1 MAKPCYYISDAEL
14 GTIFVRPD
22 VRARHLILHIRPDG
36 SLLVTLPPGAGER
49 ELRAF
54 VDTFRSEAKRRL
66 SALTPKVIDWGFVID
81 APSFRFTVE
90 RGGRGGFHLRGRE
103 REYTLLCPPDTDFS
117 SRQPWLRKVVEEAM
131 RRRAGEVLPGRTAR
145 LSERAALPYRSLK
158 INTSKGRWGSCSTR
172 GDINLSCSLVL
183 LPEHLTDYV
192 ILHELC
198 HTVEMNHSPRFWA
211 LLDRFTGD
219 AHALRRELG
228 AYHTFTT

>member
-1 MAKPCYYISDAEL
+1 MSKPRYYIADAEL

-22 VRARHLILHIRPDG
+22 ARARHLILHIRPDG
-36 SLLVTLPPGAGER
+36 SLVVTLPPGTGER

-54 VDTFRSEAKRRL
+54 VDTFRSETKRRL
-66 SALTPKVIDWGFVID
+66 SALAPNVIDWSFVID
-81 APSFRFTVE
+81 APCFRFTV
-90 RGGRGGFHLRGRE
+90 GRGGAGGFQLRSRE

-117 SRQPWLRKVVEEAM
+117 SRQPWLRKVVEEAL
-131 RRRAGEVLPGRTAR
+131 RRRAKEVLPGRMAH
-145 LSERAALPYRSLK
+145 LSAKVALPYRSLK
-158 INTSKGRWGSCSTR
+158 INTSKGRWGSCSMR
-172 GDINLSCSLVL
+172 GDINLSCSLML
-183 LPEHLTDYV
+183 LPDHLADYV

-219 AHALRRELG
+219 AHALRRELA